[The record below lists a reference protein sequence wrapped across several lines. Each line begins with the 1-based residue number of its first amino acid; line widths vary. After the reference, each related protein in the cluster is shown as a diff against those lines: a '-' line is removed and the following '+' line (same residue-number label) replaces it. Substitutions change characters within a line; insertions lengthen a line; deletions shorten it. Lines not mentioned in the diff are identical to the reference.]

1 MFEFL
6 SFLSEYLFLF
16 ILHICHGDS
25 FPKPL
30 SRAEE
35 EEYITLASK
44 GDKNAKNKLVEHNLR
59 LVAHIIKKYYH
70 NTNNQDDLVS
80 IGTIG
85 LIKAVNTY
93 KPDKNIKLSSYASRC
108 IENEILMHF
117 RNSKKSAQDLSLN
130 DSIDTDKD
138 GNPLTLM
145 DILCVDDN
153 IIENLDTKLNLEK
166 LYQYID
172 EVLTKREK
180 EIIIKRFGLCGLEP
194 LTQREIAKELK
205 ISRSYVSRIEKK
217 ALSQLRKKYE
227 GY

>member
-1 MFEFL
+1 M
-6 SFLSEYLFLF
+6 
-16 ILHICHGDS
+16 
-25 FPKPL
+25 
-30 SRAEE
+30 
-35 EEYITLASK
+35 
-44 GDKNAKNKLVEHNLR
+44 
-59 LVAHIIKKYYH
+59 
-70 NTNNQDDLVS
+70 
-80 IGTIG
+80 
-85 LIKAVNTY
+85 
-93 KPDKNIKLSSYASRC
+93 
-108 IENEILMHF
+108 
-117 RNSKKSAQDLSLN
+117 
-130 DSIDTDKD
+130 
-138 GNPLTLM
+138 
-145 DILCVDDN
+145 N